1 MPATPTTLHDVA
13 REAGVSPATVSRAL
27 TGGTVSP
34 TTRAAVRAVADRLG
48 YRPNRAARGLITG
61 RAGALGLVVPDLT
74 NPFFADVA
82 KGVAARARAADLPV
96 FVTDTDEE
104 AGLEVEAVASLR
116 RSTDGLL
123 LCSPRASDAELLEV
137 ADRATTVLL
146 HRRVDG
152 LPSVAADLA
161 DGTRQAVEH
170 LRALGHRRIAYVP
183 GRPSSWAGA
192 QRDAGLAAA
201 AADGGVEVVR
211 CAAVAPTFAGGV
223 QAADLVLADG
233 ATAVLAYNDLV
244 AVGLLSRAAARGVRV
259 PDDLSVVGHDDTVA
273 TMGHP
278 ALTTVDVPQRRA
290 GGTAVD
296 LLLRLVAAARTAA
309 GAPSAATPGTEV
321 TLATH
326 LVVRASTAEP
336 RTR

>member
-1 MPATPTTLHDVA
+1 MPTTLHDVA
-13 REAGVSPATVSRAL
+13 REAGVSAATASRAL
-27 TGGTVSP
+27 TGGTVSAG
-34 TTRAAVRAVADRLG
+34 TRASVRAAAERLG

-96 FVTDTDEE
+96 FVADADEE
-104 AGLEVEAVASLR
+104 AGLEVEAVRSLA

-123 LCSPRASDAELLEV
+123 LCSPRAADAQLLDV
-137 ADRATTVLL
+137 ADARATVLL
-146 HRRVDG
+146 HRRVPG
-152 LPSVAADLA
+152 LASVVADLA

-183 GRPSSWAGA
+183 GSPGSWAGE
-192 QRDAGLAAA
+192 QRDVGLAAA
-201 AADGGVEVVR
+201 TADGGVEVVR
-211 CAAVAPTFAGGV
+211 FPPVAPTVAGGV

-244 AVGLLSRAAARGVRV
+244 AVGLLGRATARGVRV
-259 PDDLSVVGHDDTVA
+259 PEDLSVVGHDDTVA
-273 TMGHP
+273 TMAHP
-278 ALTTVDVPQRRA
+278 SLTTVAVPQRRA
-290 GGTAVD
+290 GAAAVD
-296 LLLRLVAAARTAA
+296 LLLRLVAAARTP
-309 GAPSAATPGTEV
+309 GAPLPEDAEV
-321 TLATH
+321 TLTTH

-336 RTR
+336 TRPR